1 MLCRQAKLN
10 KLSYMERKT
19 SRKPL
24 AGITL
29 KQLRALTAVIEE
41 GSNVAAA
48 GRLNVT
54 PPAIALQLK
63 IIEEEAGLPVLERA
77 PEGLLTTPAGAEILA
92 TAAKIESAIAE
103 CSEALQALRQGKGG
117 RVSVG
122 VVSTAKY
129 FAPRAFAAFTRQHPN
144 IDIDLFVG
152 NRADIVSELERF
164 HRDIVIMGRPPD
176 HIDLVTKVI
185 GAHPHVVIAPTD
197 HPLVRK
203 KGLRLAQLAQ
213 EKWLV
218 REYGSGTRLL
228 MERLFDEADAA
239 PRIAMEIGSNETIK
253 QAVMAG
259 MGIAFL
265 SAHTVGLELN
275 ARQLAVLDVRG
286 LPAMRSWF
294 AVRRADKR
302 LLPATEMLWDYLTT
316 RGKDF
321 LPRMH

>member
-1 MLCRQAKLN
+1 M
-10 KLSYMERKT
+10 
-19 SRKPL
+19 
-24 AGITL
+24 
-29 KQLRALTAVIEE
+29 
-41 GSNVAAA
+41 
-48 GRLNVT
+48 
-54 PPAIALQLK
+54 
-63 IIEEEAGLPVLERA
+63 LERA
-77 PEGLLTTPAGAEILA
+77 PDGLRPTSAGEELLA
-92 TAAKIESAIAE
+92 TASKIESAIAE
-103 CSEALQALRQGKGG
+103 CSEALRALRQGEGG

-129 FAPRAFAAFTRQHPN
+129 FAPRAFAAFARQHPN

-164 HRDIVIMGRPPD
+164 HRDIVIMGRPPE

-185 GAHPHVVIAPTD
+185 GAHPHVVIAAPD

-203 KGLRLAQLAQ
+203 KGLKLAQLAP

-218 REYGSGTRLL
+218 REHGSGTRLL
-228 MERLFDEADAA
+228 MERLFDEADASA
-239 PRIAMEIGSNETIK
+239 RVAMEIGSNETIK

-259 MGIAFL
+259 LGIAFL
-265 SAHTVGLELN
+265 SAHTVALELKS
-275 ARQLAVLDVRG
+275 RQLAVLDVKG

-302 LLPATEMLWDYLTT
+302 LLPATQMLWDYLTT

-321 LPRMH
+321 LPRTQ

>member
-1 MLCRQAKLN
+1 MLHQQAKLN
-10 KLSYMERKT
+10 KLYYMERKT

-63 IIEEEAGLPVLERA
+63 ILEEEAGLPVLERCS
-77 PEGLLTTPAGAEILA
+77 EGLRATSAGAEILA
-92 TAAKIESAIAE
+92 TAAKIESAIAD
-103 CSEALQALRQGKGG
+103 CSEALRALRQGEGG
-117 RVSVG
+117 RVSVA

-129 FAPRAFAAFTRQHPN
+129 FAPRAFAAFARQHPN

-152 NRADIVSELERF
+152 NRAETLGELERF
-164 HRDIVIMGRPPD
+164 LRDIVIMGRPPD
-176 HIDLVTKVI
+176 HIDLVTKLI
-185 GAHPHVVIAPTD
+185 GTNPHIVIAAPS

-203 KGLRLAQLAQ
+203 KGLKLAQLAQ

-228 MERLFDEADAA
+228 LERLFDDADVA

-265 SAHTVGLELN
+265 SAHTVGLELK
-275 ARQLAVLDVRG
+275 ARQLAVLNVKG

-302 LLPATEMLWDYLTT
+302 LLPATELLWNYLTT

-321 LPRMH
+321 LPRMN

>member
-1 MLCRQAKLN
+1 MLRQQAKLN
-10 KLSYMERKT
+10 KLSFMERKT

-77 PEGLLTTPAGAEILA
+77 PDGLRATPAGEEILA

-103 CSEALQALRQGKGG
+103 CSEALRGLRQGEGG
-117 RVSVG
+117 QVSVG

-129 FAPRAFAAFTRQHPN
+129 FAPRAFAAFARQHPN

-185 GAHPHVVIAPTD
+185 GAHPHIVIAPPD
-197 HPLVRK
+197 HALVRK
-203 KGLRLAQLAQ
+203 KSLKLAQLAP

-218 REYGSGTRLL
+218 REHGSGTRLL
-228 MERLFDEADAA
+228 MERLFDEADAS

-259 MGIAFL
+259 LGIAFL
-265 SAHTVGLELN
+265 SAHTVALELKT
-275 ARQLAVLDVRG
+275 RQLATLDVRG

-302 LLPATEMLWDYLTT
+302 FLPATQMLWDYLTT

-321 LPRMH
+321 LPRAQ

>member
-1 MLCRQAKLN
+1 
-10 KLSYMERKT
+10 MERKT
-19 SRKPL
+19 SRPPL

-29 KQLRALTAVIEE
+29 KQLRALTAVAET

-48 GRLNVT
+48 SRLNVT
-54 PPAIALQLK
+54 PPAVALQLK
-63 IIEEEAGLPVLERA
+63 IIEEEAGLPLLERG
-77 PEGLLTTPAGAEILA
+77 PDGLCPTTAGEELLA
-92 TAAKIESAIAE
+92 TAAKIESALSE
-103 CSEALQALRQGKGG
+103 CGEALRALKQGEGG

-129 FAPRAFAAFTRQHPN
+129 FAPRAFAAFARLHPN
-144 IDIDLFVG
+144 VEIDLYVG
-152 NRADIVSELERF
+152 NRADIVRELERF
-164 HRDIVIMGRPPD
+164 HRDIVIMGRPPEKL
-176 HIDLVTKVI
+176 DLVTKVV
-185 GAHPHVVIAPTD
+185 GAHPHIVIAPID
-197 HPLVRK
+197 HPLVGKR
-203 KGLRLAQLAQ
+203 GLKLAALAG

-218 REYGSGTRLL
+218 REHGSGTRLL
-228 MERLFDEADAA
+228 MERLFDEARAT

-265 SAHTVGLELN
+265 SAHTVSLELK
-275 ARQLAVLDVRG
+275 ARQLATLDVRG

-302 LLPATEMLWDYLTT
+302 LLPATALLWDYLTT

-321 LPRMH
+321 LPRVA